1 MAEYGLK
8 PRAVPPPR
16 QSILALLEERNSMP
30 ALPLLPMLART
41 GISALAAL
49 ARELRAWRPSRERAL
64 FGIEALLSVALA
76 VAVAHA
82 LHLTHTWWAALSGFA
97 VMQTAFAAS
106 LQRAAY
112 RIVGTIAGAL
122 LGTLAGPWT
131 GTVPWLFVPAMAAI
145 GAVTVY
151 NVNASRWAY
160 AWMLGGITALL
171 VLCEARTALA
181 IRPTAEFAIL
191 RVAEVIIGTL
201 ACVVVAT
208 LFHWGERKYEKRRML
223 SEQSTAATP
232 VNTGAAAA
240 ASPPASASP
249 ATSGMSESTAAS
261 TAAAGD
267 MTAAD
272 PPLQPAAAM
281 DTGSTAAAAAPPIT
295 APAIRRLLAVQ
306 AALAVALIAACVQ
319 FLRLPGY
326 EQAMVT
332 AIAVLMLPAGLQ
344 PDTVHKPMVEKMA
357 QRAIGCLLAGAI
369 AVAMLPLMGNQPV
382 LCLATLAVGIWIG
395 CHVQTGKEGASY
407 VGRQF
412 TIAFL
417 MVFVQDHHWSADAL
431 PALLRLAGIFAGMAA
446 LLAAVF
452 ATVGTRLSR
461 TFSSAP

>member
-1 MAEYGLK
+1 
-8 PRAVPPPR
+8 
-16 QSILALLEERNSMP
+16 MP
-30 ALPLLPMLART
+30 ALPLFPMLART
-41 GISALAAL
+41 CATALAAL
-49 ARELRAWRPSRERAL
+49 GRELRAWRPSRDRAL

-122 LGTLAGPWT
+122 LGTVAGPWI

-171 VLCEARTALA
+171 VMCEARTALA
-181 IRPTAEFAIL
+181 LQPTAEFATL
-191 RVAEVIIGTL
+191 RVAEVVIGTL

-208 LFHWGERKYEKRRML
+208 LFHWGEKAYEQRFLRAEKAGPA
-223 SEQSTAATP
+223 Q
-232 VNTGAAAA
+232 AAAA
-240 ASPPASASP
+240 A
-249 ATSGMSESTAAS
+249 TACD
-261 TAAAGD
+261 AGV
-267 MTAAD
+267 APAD
-272 PPLQPAAAM
+272 PPLQPAAATDAAATAAM
-281 DTGSTAAAAAPPIT
+281 AAAAVAPAVT

-369 AVAMLPLMGNQPV
+369 ALALLPLMRGQPV
-382 LCLATLAVGIWIG
+382 LGLLTLAVGIWLG

-431 PALLRLAGIFAGMAA
+431 PALLRLAGICAGMAA
-446 LLAAVF
+446 LLAAAF
-452 ATVGTRLSR
+452 ATAGTGLSR
-461 TFSSAP
+461 TFPRNA